1 MSIEFIS
8 IAILKFHSFSSCSN
22 LCHCY
27 MCAGEEVVSA
37 LGSEVDRLEKDI
49 QRIVPGILH
58 VDIEAHN
65 PNGPVPREKFYLY

>member
-1 MSIEFIS
+1 MSIEIVS
-8 IAILKFHSFSSCSN
+8 IVILKFQSFGSCLN
-22 LCHCY
+22 LCYCR
-27 MCAGEEVVSA
+27 MCTGEEVVSA

>member
-1 MSIEFIS
+1 
-8 IAILKFHSFSSCSN
+8 
-22 LCHCY
+22 